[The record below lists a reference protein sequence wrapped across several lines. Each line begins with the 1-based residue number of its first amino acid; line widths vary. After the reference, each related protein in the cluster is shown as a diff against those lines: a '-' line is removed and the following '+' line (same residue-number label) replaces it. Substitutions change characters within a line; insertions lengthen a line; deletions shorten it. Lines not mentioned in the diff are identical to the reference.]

1 MPKKSLKIA
10 LFKFSI
16 EGANMAL
23 TTTQVN
29 TAFLAA
35 LARPAEGSAATWG
48 AGSLN
53 LDSLLNNIFIAENT
67 EDFVESLYTEFLGRA
82 SDAEGKAFWNSLL
95 ATTSKEAVLAQFKA
109 AILAAGQADPSN
121 ADYQGLIAT
130 NKAFVQT
137 LYTNLLGRT
146 DAASADAE
154 GVEFWAN
161 ALASGTSKGAL
172 LAQFTAAALSDP
184 NSDDAQT
191 LNAKVNV
198 ANAITAKFNNF
209 NADVTA
215 DQKKAALDALKAT
228 MTEVVAGSTAED
240 FQERIDTFA
249 GNYQN
254 RVAQVFTTKDD
265 DQLDASEA
273 TASTVFSGNVNLIDS
288 TKGTIQTTDSVAG
301 NSNYTDTL
309 RVSVTS
315 DSANKDFNLTSN
327 LPTSVS
333 SIEKLIVTA
342 GAANVSGTLNGT
354 NYAES
359 ANITSTGDVD
369 LKISGDQTELK
380 VTAGDKKDAAIT
392 VESGSLT
399 NYVGSAAKDTI
410 NVKAGSVKTIDTG
423 AGKDVVT
430 IAAAADIKNE
440 GSIKLGAGDDELT
453 IGATLTKADTLNKIS
468 LDGGEGS
475 KDKLTISTDIT
486 AVNSITGFETI
497 SAATGAK
504 ISADA
509 ANSLTSGTKL
519 AHGSDLEVDMSG
531 KNSLNLKNLKV
542 GNTTDNKLGEA
553 TVDVTNVA
561 KGEVTLTTTTNN
573 AIVETITLKA
583 TATDGTTG
591 PVTIKGIGAA
601 KLNTD
606 GSAKDAGS
614 NGDKLAI
621 TGMTL
626 TDIVQVKNYNKLP
639 ALEANK
645 VYYINTAISSA
656 DDLSSKGTVLSFVGD
671 YTKLASG
678 KTLVALNNSAQN
690 KSYIFEIKGTGAK
703 VTRDDITL
711 KAIVDNAIN
720 SKDVITAGNEIEF
733 VAGIDEKDVKP
744 AGGDANGKVLAYS
757 GTSIDL
763 STGTYTVS
771 GDSQETFVSNT
782 QKLIITDI
790 SGALAVSNGSK
801 TIDAFVTDA
810 SGAVTV
816 NDTATGTVNVY
827 LGGSVDA
834 SGAITAGS
842 GAITF
847 TEENTNLAK
856 GATNLYANVDESKGA
871 ITLKDAKTF
880 GTVGSELKLDLSL
893 VNADIKFGATANDQA
908 AIDLTTLVTGEDA
921 SDKVAVSGGATTTK
935 IVGTK
940 AADTITLG
948 KNTTDTEISV
958 DFGAGG
964 NDTLVATAQK
974 ISGSTQKGY
983 ILTSNAG
990 SGDKVV
996 LGTTSSLSGDLQKV
1010 DAAQTWTT
1018 DLKTTLELILAG
1030 VSGGSG
1036 VAKSVVVGKI
1046 EGATG
1051 VDAKYNGTYVIYNES
1066 ADVTLTDNN
1075 DIVVFLGNV
1084 DLAKVSLDAA
1094 AASATGIVIA

>member
-1 MPKKSLKIA
+1 
-10 LFKFSI
+10 
-16 EGANMAL
+16 MAL

-29 TAFLAA
+29 QAFLAT
-35 LARPAEGSAATWG
+35 LGRPAEGSAATWG
-48 AGSLN
+48 STSLSLDAL
-53 LDSLLNNIFIAENT
+53 LDSIFIAENT
-67 EDFVESLYTEFLGRA
+67 DGDFVEYLYQNILGRA

-109 AILAAGQADPSN
+109 AVIAAGQADPAN
-121 ADYQGLIAT
+121 ADYQSFIAQ
-130 NKAFVQT
+130 NKAFVT
-137 LYTNLLGRT
+137 ELYTNLLGRT

-273 TASTVFSGNVNLIDS
+273 TASTVFSGNVNLIDPA
-288 TKGTIQTTDSVAG
+288 KGTIQTTDSVAG

-315 DSANKDFNLTSN
+315 DSANKDFSLGSN

-359 ANITSTGDVD
+359 TTITSTGDVD

-399 NYVGSAAKDTI
+399 NYLGSAAKDTI

-430 IAAAADIKNE
+430 IASGAKIENE
-440 GSIKLGAGDDELT
+440 GSIKLGSGDDELT
-453 IGATLTKADTLNKIS
+453 IGATLAKADANKIS

-497 SAATGAK
+497 DATTGAAK

-519 AHGSDLEVDMSG
+519 ANLSNLTIDMSD

-542 GNTTDNKLGEA
+542 GNNADNKLGTA
-553 TVDVTNVA
+553 SVAIDGVA

-573 AIVETITLKA
+573 AIVETITLA
-583 TATDGTTG
+583 QTQDGKTG

-601 KLNTD
+601 KLNAD
-606 GSAKDAGS
+606 GTAKEVSS
-614 NGDKLAI
+614 NGDKLKIDGI
-621 TGMTL
+621 TLASGSP
-626 TDIVQVKNYNKLP
+626 IQVKNYNKLP
-639 ALEANK
+639 ALTENK

-671 YTKLASG
+671 YTTLTSDS
-678 KTLVALNNSAQN
+678 KTLVALNNSAQS
-690 KSYIFEIKGTGAK
+690 KSYIFEIKGTDAK

-720 SKDVITAGNEIEF
+720 SKDVISGGAIEF
-733 VAGIDEKDVKP
+733 VAGTEPKDVKP

-771 GDSQETFVSNT
+771 GNSQETFVSNT

-790 SGALAVSNGSK
+790 SGALAVSNGSN
-801 TIDAFVTDA
+801 TIDAFVTGA

-847 TEENTNLAK
+847 TEVNTNLAK
-856 GATNLYANVDESKGA
+856 GAANLYANTTGK
-871 ITLKDAKTF
+871 ITLKDASKF
-880 GTVGSELKLDLSL
+880 GDNLKLDLKGVGTTDIASNIVISKVASGSGDLAALFDNASSNDKISL
-893 VNADIKFGATANDQA
+893 TLASDATSVKLTDAAETVKLDASSTKVVFTNFAQGTDKIDYTGVNDSFAASKIVDGSGASEAMTDKAAYYIALDSAYSEASKGSDIK
-908 AIDLTTLVTGEDA
+908 TGFNSSNLNTVFA
-921 SDKVAVSGGATTTK
+921 S
-935 IVGTK
+935 
-940 AADTITLG
+940 
-948 KNTTDTEISV
+948 SV
-958 DFGAGG
+958 
-964 NDTLVATAQK
+964 
-974 ISGSTQKGY
+974 SGST
-983 ILTSNAG
+983 
-990 SGDKVV
+990 
-996 LGTTSSLSGDLQKV
+996 
-1010 DAAQTWTT
+1010 
-1018 DLKTTLELILAG
+1018 
-1030 VSGGSG
+1030 
-1036 VAKSVVVGKI
+1036 
-1046 EGATG
+1046 ATI
-1051 VDAKYNGTYVIYNES
+1051 VAKYNDKTAIYQLT
-1066 ADVTLTDNN
+1066 ADS
-1075 DIVVFLGNV
+1075 V
-1084 DLAKVSLDAA
+1084 DGLEDDKVSLIALIDSTVTDIEAA
-1094 AASATGIVIA
+1094 KALFGTIA